1 LKKGYCGVECQKQD
15 WLDHKPNCRIY
26 TMQKKSID
34 RLLSVIKGNLLIMRA
49 WYGNSIDVNIN
60 ESLQDFMSSEM
71 HFLKLSASAATSTAT
86 TDAAIGTVSAAT
98 ATTSADATIITF
110 IFSDTTERRIFKSV
124 LAASVI
130 RSRHPKPTSEWTLV
144 V

>member
-1 LKKGYCGVECQKQD
+1 
-15 WLDHKPNCRIY
+15 
-26 TMQKKSID
+26 MQKKSID

-60 ESLQDFMSSEM
+60 ESMQDFMTSEM
-71 HFLKLSASAATSTAT
+71 HFLKLSASAATAS
-86 TDAAIGTVSAAT
+86 
-98 ATTSADATIITF
+98 TSADATIITF